1 MSSRF
6 ALKQNCSRYAQS
18 SAARFIATNTP
29 WHRASSSRRTSEDV
43 DKKTHETAENTRS
56 GKDQDVAAVHDA
68 AFNPRKTRPESEMRA
83 AESED
88 GNPLAWSAANQ
99 ELSKPRGDEKSSA
112 DRHAPANND
121 KKMQSG
127 GGNKTK

>member
-1 MSSRF
+1 M
-6 ALKQNCSRYAQS
+6 
-18 SAARFIATNTP
+18 
-29 WHRASSSRRTSEDV
+29 
-43 DKKTHETAENTRS
+43 
-56 GKDQDVAAVHDA
+56 HDA